1 MKALTCITKALKKQL
16 HTYELVHSHKCIAH
30 WFWLHLFWPL
40 EDRVLQCLWV
50 TALSTGRI
58 VIGMI
63 YVGNRSTITTSLSS
77 LSPINPI
84 PSNSTWGWKKK
95 LLMPSLN
102 CRNVRHIS
110 LLEQR
115 TKLDN
120 VLHHGCLLCKV
131 SLLFYRIGIGI
142 SLDAVTVPI

>member
-63 YVGNRSTITTSLSS
+63 YVGNRSTITTSLLP
-77 LSPINPI
+77 LSNKSHTIKFHMRVKEKAPHALIELPKCTAYL
-84 PSNSTWGWKKK
+84 PVGATYKT
-95 LLMPSLN
+95 
-102 CRNVRHIS
+102 R
-110 LLEQR
+110 
-115 TKLDN
+115 
-120 VLHHGCLLCKV
+120 
-131 SLLFYRIGIGI
+131 
-142 SLDAVTVPI
+142 